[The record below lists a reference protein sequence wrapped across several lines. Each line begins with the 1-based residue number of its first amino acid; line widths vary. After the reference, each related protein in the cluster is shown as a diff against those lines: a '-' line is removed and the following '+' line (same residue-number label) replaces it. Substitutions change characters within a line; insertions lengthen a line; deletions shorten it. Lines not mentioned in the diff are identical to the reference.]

1 MSLIN
6 VTNLTFSYEGSYDTI
21 FEEVSFQIDTNW
33 KLGFTGRNGRGKT
46 TFFNLLL
53 GKYEY
58 KGTISADV
66 TFEYFPYEVEN
77 MDDVTIDIVRQIS
90 PQAMDWEIERELSL
104 LDMDYDALYRPFGT
118 LSNGEQ
124 TKVLL
129 AAMFLKENA
138 FLLID
143 EPTNH
148 LDIDARKM
156 LSAYLNKKKG
166 YILISHDRLF
176 LDDCIDHILSIN
188 KTNIE
193 IQKGNFSSWW
203 ANKEMQDNFERAE
216 NEKLKKDIKR
226 LTKAARRTSDWSDQV
241 EKSKVG
247 AADKGHIGHMAAK
260 MMQKSKNLERRQKK
274 SIEKKSQLLKNIEAK
289 EELKIVSLKFHD
301 KRVLELSD
309 IAIHYGDKL
318 VCEGINFTI
327 EQGEKVALQGKNGS
341 GKSSILKLILG
352 QDVPYEGLLKKNPQL
367 VISYV
372 SQDTS
377 QLQGNLIDFSKQHD
391 LDQIIFRAM
400 LNKLDFSKDQ
410 FEKNIE
416 DLSQGQKKKVLI
428 AKSLS
433 ERAHLYIWDEPLN
446 FIDVISRMQIENLL
460 KEQDITLLFVEHD
473 RAFCE
478 SNASKVVKL

>member
-478 SNASKVVKL
+478 SIASKVVKL